1 MPESFIQSVSSYLP
15 IILLM
20 IVCVAVMIIPQRRRD
35 KKFKQMLDALKVGD
49 RVKTIGG
56 IYGKVVRIKEDLLT
70 IETGSEKT
78 QIEISK
84 DAISAVEN
92 GEVSKDSK

>member
-1 MPESFIQSVSSYLP
+1 M
-15 IILLM
+15 
-20 IVCVAVMIIPQRRRD
+20 
-35 KKFKQMLDALKVGD
+35 GD

-92 GEVSKDSK
+92 GEISKDSK